1 MIVNLYLSTKYRISI
16 YEWCGDPSKVM
27 KCNKHYYLN
36 HLTNVQNTV
45 VSRVQD
51 FIDMRDHS
59 NYEHTNE
66 TELEHLLLSY
76 AVNN

>member
-1 MIVNLYLSTKYRISI
+1 
-16 YEWCGDPSKVM
+16 M